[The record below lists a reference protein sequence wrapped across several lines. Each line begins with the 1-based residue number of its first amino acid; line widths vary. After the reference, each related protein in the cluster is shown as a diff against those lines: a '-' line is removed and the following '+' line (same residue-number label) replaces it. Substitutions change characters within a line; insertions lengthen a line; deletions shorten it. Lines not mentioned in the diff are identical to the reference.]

1 MNKRNPYSRLHLV
14 TISLG
19 WSIMIFSLSELG
31 ILLLKSWVF
40 LLITFFST
48 GLFVLYS
55 KFGLYRVKHHWTYK
69 KFVIVTASFL
79 VVIAILFNKIILI
92 TSSYFY
98 EIAYTCEVVIFLLF
112 SISIA
117 YLKKEKKDGAL

>member
-1 MNKRNPYSRLHLV
+1 
-14 TISLG
+14 
-19 WSIMIFSLSELG
+19 MIFSLSELG